1 MRNLNIICIEK
12 DFVAWPCPGKTINL
26 SDSRENQS
34 NAILDQIQDFIG
46 NSHDDPNLK
55 KYRQEFFLN

>member
-34 NAILDQIQDFIG
+34 NAILDQIQDFIWVG
-46 NSHDDPNLK
+46 VQPLTTANDRS
-55 KYRQEFFLN
+55 RTRSG